1 LFLKALAGIHREP
14 GIPVPGRSCLLI
26 MTGATS
32 VARGLPAH
40 SRSWRGLSVLAKLYI
55 SLVVIAGLGTLLYGA
70 IHQSSKNIAEFICY
84 LGIAILASRLKV
96 NLPGITGTLSVNF
109 LFILIG
115 VLELSFSETLIL
127 GAISMLAQCLHPEPP
142 KALQVTFNV
151 CAGSISTAL
160 AYLVYH
166 HRLTNLLI
174 GNKPVLLGVAATVYF
189 IANAG
194 SIATVISL
202 SERRPL
208 TQILVDCYFWSFPY
222 YLVGAGIA
230 GAITWLNQTFNWE
243 TSLLLVPAVYLIYR
257 SYRLYLGK
265 LEDEKRHV
273 EEMANLHLRTIEAL
287 ALAIEA
293 KDHTTHEHLQRV
305 RIYAIE
311 VAKELGVEGA
321 ELEALHAAALLHDI
335 GKLAV
340 PEHIISKPGRLT
352 PEEFEKMK
360 IHTLVGAEIL
370 ERVRFPYPV
379 VPIVRAHH
387 EKWDGSGYPMGLKG
401 AEIPI
406 GARILSAVDYLDA
419 LASDR
424 QYRRALP
431 LRDVMQKLAAESG
444 KSFDPKVVD
453 VLQKRY
459 QYLERL
465 AVTKAGQDPSGPLS
479 TSIKIER
486 GLEPAAGFENATAQ
500 DYAGRENT
508 FLSSIA
514 AARQE
519 AQSLFELSQDLGA
532 SLSLT
537 ETLSVFSVK
546 LKPMVPYDAIA
557 IYIKREAEL
566 IPEYVNG
573 DNYRLFS
580 SLRIPI
586 GQGLSGWVAH
596 NRKPIINGN
605 PSVEPGYLNDPSKFS
620 TLSSAL
626 AVPLEGISGIIGV
639 LALYRGERDAFTSD
653 HLRILLA
660 VSGKM
665 ALSIENALKYQ
676 QAEDSATTDYLTGL
690 PNARSLFLQLD
701 RELARCKRDN
711 SGLTVMVSDM
721 DGFKQI
727 NDRFGHLEG
736 NRVLRLF
743 AQALKDGCREY
754 DYVARMGGDE
764 FVVIAPG
771 LAADAA
777 GKKAEQ
783 MRALARQ
790 AGNEVCGEDILSLSV
805 GRSLYPEDGKDAE
818 QLLAEADRR
827 MYLEKQK
834 QLSYKDRRSHPRL
847 KCRVTIEMQMEV
859 GGTPLFANL
868 TDVSMGGCYVET
880 STILAPGSKI
890 KLGFSMDDTNL
901 SAEGVVARL
910 DPGSGLAIQ
919 FREMNREGRDRMLKI
934 LEFVQKTTT
943 FYNNRYLN
951 SLTKN

>member
-1 LFLKALAGIHREP
+1 MGSELAG
-14 GIPVPGRSCLLI
+14 
-26 MTGATS
+26 
-32 VARGLPAH
+32 PAQ
-40 SRSWRGLSVLAKLYI
+40 SWRDLSGTAKAFI
-55 SLVVIAGLGTLLYGA
+55 GLVVASGTAVFVYGA
-70 IHQSSKNIAEFICY
+70 FHPSSRNIAEFICY

-96 NLPGITGTLSVNF
+96 NLPGIAGTMSVSF
-109 LFILIG
+109 LFILLGI
-115 VLELSFSETLIL
+115 LQLSLTETLIL
-127 GAISMLAQCLHPEPP
+127 GCASTLVQLAYPDRPSALHG
-142 KALQVTFNV
+142 TFNL
-151 CAGSISTAL
+151 CSGALSTAL
-160 AYLVYH
+160 AYEAFHLSLSHHLVESH
-166 HRLTNLLI
+166 
-174 GNKPVLLGVAATVYF
+174 VLALGTAGIVYF
-189 IANAG
+189 VANTG

-202 SERRPL
+202 TDGMSL
-208 TQILVDCYFWSFPY
+208 KQIIVECYFWSFPY
-222 YLVGAGIA
+222 YLVGAGAA
-230 GAITWLNQTFNWE
+230 GVIGWLDDTFNWE
-243 TSLLLVPAVYLIYR
+243 TSLLAAPVIYVIYW

-265 LEDEKRHV
+265 LDDEKRHV

-293 KDHTTHEHLQRV
+293 KDHTTHDHLQRV

-311 VAKELGVEGA
+311 VAKELGISGP

-387 EKWDGSGYPMGLKG
+387 EKWDGSGYPLGLKG

-406 GARILSAVDYLDA
+406 GARILTAVDYLDA

-431 LRDVMQKLAAESG
+431 LRDVMQKLASESG
-444 KSFDPKVVD
+444 KSFDPKVVEI
-453 VLQKRY
+453 LQKRY
-459 QYLERL
+459 EHLERL
-465 AVTKAGQDPSGPLS
+465 AVAKSAEDPNGPLS
-479 TSIKIER
+479 TAIKIER
-486 GLEPAAGFENATAQ
+486 GLAPAAGFENAVAQ
-500 DYAGRENT
+500 DYAGKEAT

-519 AQSLFELSQDLGA
+519 AQALFELSQDLGA
-532 SLSLT
+532 SLSLG

-546 LKPMVPYDAIA
+546 LKPMVPYDAIT
-557 IYIKREAEL
+557 IYIKREEEL
-566 IPEYVNG
+566 VPEYVNG

-580 SLRIPI
+580 SLRIPL
-586 GQGLSGWVAH
+586 GQGLSGWVAQ
-596 NRKPIINGN
+596 NRKPIVNGN
-605 PSVEPGYLNDPSKFS
+605 PSVEPGYLNDASKFS
-620 TLSSAL
+620 TLRSAL
-626 AVPLEGISGIIGV
+626 AVPLEGVSGVIGV

-665 ALSIENALKYQ
+665 ALAIENALKFQ
-676 QAEDSATTDYLTGL
+676 QAENSATTDYLTGL
-690 PNARSLFLQLD
+690 PNARSLFMQLD
-701 RELARCKRDN
+701 RDLARCKREN
-711 SGLTVMVSDM
+711 ASLTVMVSDM
-721 DGFKQI
+721 DGFKQV

-743 AQALKDGCREY
+743 AQALKDSCREY

-771 LAADAA
+771 LAAEGAA
-777 GKKAEQ
+777 KKAEQ
-783 MRALARQ
+783 MRALAKQ
-790 AGNEVCGEDILSLSV
+790 AGAEVCGEEILSLSV
-805 GRSLYPEDGKDAE
+805 GRAIYPEDGKDAE

-834 QLSYKDRRSHPRL
+834 HLAYKDRRLHPRM
-847 KCRVTIEMQMEV
+847 KCRVTIELQTETS
-859 GGTPLFANL
+859 GAPIFANL
-868 TDVSMGGCYVET
+868 TDISMGGCYIET
-880 STILAPGSKI
+880 SAIVSPGTKI
-890 KLGFSMDDTNL
+890 NLGFSMDSGAL

-910 DPGSGLAIQ
+910 DPGSGVAVQ
-919 FREMNREGRDRMLKI
+919 FREVNREGRDRMLRI
-934 LEFVQKTTT
+934 LEFVQKTNA
-943 FYNNRYLN
+943 FYNNRYFETL
-951 SLTKN
+951 LKR

>member
-1 LFLKALAGIHREP
+1 MSASTNSW
-14 GIPVPGRSCLLI
+14 RS
-26 MTGATS
+26 
-32 VARGLPAH
+32 LPA
-40 SRSWRGLSVLAKLYI
+40 GAQVFVTL
-55 SLVVIAGLGTLLYGA
+55 VIAAGTASLLVA
-70 IHQSSKNIAEFICY
+70 ALHPSSKNIAEFICY
-84 LGIAILASRLKV
+84 LGIAVLASRLRV
-96 NLPGITGTLSVNF
+96 ILPGITGTLSVNF
-109 LFILIG
+109 LFILVGIAELGYSEALTLGG
-115 VLELSFSETLIL
+115 V
-127 GAISMLAQCLHPEPP
+127 AMLAQSLLPGRPT
-142 KALQVTFNV
+142 AIQLTFNV
-151 CAGSISTAL
+151 CAGALSTAV
-160 AYLVYH
+160 AFFVYH
-166 HRLTNLLI
+166 NPFFNELI
-174 GNKPVLLGVAATVYF
+174 GNRPLLLCLTASIYF
-189 IANAG
+189 IVNAG
-194 SIATVISL
+194 CIAVVISF
-202 SERRPL
+202 SEGKPL
-208 TQILVDCYFWSFPY
+208 QKILVDCYFWSFPY

-230 GAITWLNQTFNWE
+230 GTISWVNHSFNWE
-243 TSLLLVPAVYLIYR
+243 TSLLFVPAIYIIYR
-257 SYRLYLGK
+257 SYSLYLGK

-293 KDHTTHEHLQRV
+293 KDQTTHDHLQRV

-311 VAKELGVEGA
+311 VAKELGIKGA

-360 IHTLVGAEIL
+360 IHTVVGAEIL

-387 EKWDGSGYPMGLKG
+387 EKYDGTGYPFGLKG
-401 AEIPI
+401 TEIPI

-424 QYRRALP
+424 QYRRAVP
-431 LRDVMQKLAAESG
+431 LDDVMQRLAAEAG

-453 VLQKRY
+453 VLKRRY
-459 QYLERL
+459 KSLENL
-465 AVTKAGQDPSGPLS
+465 ARAKSTEDGSLMLSAGLKITRGPA
-479 TSIKIER
+479 
-486 GLEPAAGFENATAQ
+486 PAAGFESIDVSDAP
-500 DYAGRENT
+500 GREAT

-532 SLSLT
+532 SLSLG

-557 IYIKREAEL
+557 IYIRRGDEL

-573 DNYRLFS
+573 DNYRLFA
-580 SLRIPI
+580 SLRIPV
-586 GQGLSGWVAH
+586 GDGLSGWVAQ
-596 NRKPIINGN
+596 NKKPIVNGN
-605 PSVEPGYLNDPSKFS
+605 PSVEPGYLNDPAKFS
-620 TLSSAL
+620 TLRSAL
-626 AVPLEGISGIIGV
+626 ALPLEGVSGVIGV
-639 LALYRGERDAFTSD
+639 LALYRSERDAFTSD

-676 QAEDSATTDYLTGL
+676 QAENSATTDYLTGL

-711 SGLTVMVSDM
+711 ASLTLMVCDM
-721 DGFKQI
+721 NGFKKI

-743 AQALKDGCREY
+743 AQALKDSCREY

-777 GKKAEQ
+777 AKKVEQ
-783 MRALARQ
+783 IRPLARQ
-790 AGNEVCGEDILSLSV
+790 AGFDVCGEDMLSLSV
-805 GRSLYPEDGKDAE
+805 GLAVSPEDGNDAE
-818 QLLAEADRR
+818 QLLTEADRR

-834 QLSYKDRRSHPRL
+834 QPARKDQRL
-847 KCRVTIEMQMEV
+847 HTRMKCRLTIELHPQPS
-859 GGTPLFANL
+859 GGPIFGNL
-868 TDVSMGGCYVET
+868 IDLSLGGCYVET
-880 STILAPGSKI
+880 SAILTPGSNVKVV
-890 KLGFSMDDTNL
+890 FSMDDANL
-901 SAEGVVARL
+901 NSEGTIARIH
-910 DPGSGLAIQ
+910 PGSGVAIQ
-919 FREMNREGRDRMLKI
+919 FKEMSRESREKMYRI
-934 LEFVQKTTT
+934 LEFVQSTTT
-943 FYNNRYLN
+943 LYNDRYLQKLFN
-951 SLTKN
+951 R

>member
-1 LFLKALAGIHREP
+1 
-14 GIPVPGRSCLLI
+14 
-26 MTGATS
+26 MTGAASIRT
-32 VARGLPAH
+32 GLVSH
-40 SRSWRGLSVLAKLYI
+40 SHSWRGLSWAAKLFI
-55 SLVVIAGLGTLLYGA
+55 TVVVIAGMATLIYGG

-84 LGIAILASRLKV
+84 LGIAILASKLKV
-96 NLPGITGTLSVNF
+96 SLPGITGTLSVNF

-115 VLELSFSETLIL
+115 VLELSFTETLIL
-127 GAISMLAQCLHPEPP
+127 GAVSMLAQCLYPEPP
-142 KALQVTFNV
+142 KAIQVTFNV
-151 CAGSISTAL
+151 CAGAISTAL
-160 AYLVYH
+160 AYGVYH
-166 HRLTNLLI
+166 HPLANVVLDNRPT
-174 GNKPVLLGVAATVYF
+174 LLGIAATVYF

-194 SIATVISL
+194 SIAMVISL
-202 SERRPL
+202 TERRPL
-208 TQILVDCYFWSFPY
+208 MRILVDCYFWSFPY

-230 GAITWLNQTFNWE
+230 GAVGFLNETFNWE

-311 VAKELGVEGA
+311 VAKELGITGP

-387 EKWDGSGYPMGLKG
+387 EKWDGSGYPVGLKG

-444 KSFDPKVVD
+444 KSFDPKVVEI
-453 VLQKRY
+453 LQRRY
-459 QYLERL
+459 QQLERL
-465 AVTKAGQDPSGPLS
+465 AVAKSAEDPNAPLS
-479 TSIKIER
+479 TAIKIER
-486 GLEPAAGFENATAQ
+486 GLEPAAGFENTTAK
-500 DYAGRENT
+500 DYAGREAT

-519 AQSLFELSQDLGA
+519 AQALFELSQDLGA
-532 SLSLT
+532 SLSLG

-557 IYIKREAEL
+557 IYILRDTEL
-566 IPEYVNG
+566 VPEFVNG

-580 SLRIPI
+580 SLRIPL
-586 GQGLSGWVAH
+586 GQGLSGWVAQ

-626 AVPLEGISGIIGV
+626 AVPLEGVAGVIGV
-639 LALYRGERDAFTSD
+639 LALYRADRDAFTSD

-660 VSGKM
+660 VSSKM

-676 QAEDSATTDYLTGL
+676 QAESSATTDYLTGL

-701 RELARCKRDN
+701 RELARCKRDKT
-711 SGLTVMVSDM
+711 SLTVMVSDM
-721 DGFKQI
+721 DGFKQV

-743 AQALKDGCREY
+743 AQTLKDTSREY

-771 LAADAA
+771 LASDAA

-783 MRALARQ
+783 MRTLARQ
-790 AGNEVCGEDILSLSV
+790 AGAEVCGEEILSLSV
-805 GRSLYPEDGKDAE
+805 GRAVYPEDGEDAE
-818 QLLAEADRR
+818 HLLAEADRR
-827 MYLEKQK
+827 MYVEKQK
-834 QLSYKDRRSHPRL
+834 QLSYKDRRLHPRL
-847 KCRVTIEMQMEV
+847 KCRVAIELQTET
-859 GGTPLFANL
+859 GGPPVFANL
-868 TDVSMGGCYVET
+868 TDISMGGCYLET
-880 STILAPGSKI
+880 SAILSPGTKI
-890 KLGFSMDDTNL
+890 KLGFSMEDGTL
-901 SAEGVVARL
+901 THEGVVLRL
-910 DPGSGLAIQ
+910 DPGSGAAVQ
-919 FREMNREGRDRMLKI
+919 FREVNREGRERMLRI
-934 LEFVQKTTT
+934 IEVVQKTNAY
-943 FYNNRYLN
+943 YNNRYFENL
-951 SLTKN
+951 LKR

>member
-1 LFLKALAGIHREP
+1 
-14 GIPVPGRSCLLI
+14 

-32 VARGLPAH
+32 KGIALPAA
-40 SRSWRGLSVLAKLYI
+40 SRSWKKLSVAAKLFI
-55 SLVVIAGLGTLLYGA
+55 ALIVTAGLGTLVYGA
-70 IHQSSKNIAEFICY
+70 LHQSSKNIAEFICY
-84 LGIAILASRLKV
+84 VGIAILASRLKV

-115 VLELSFSETLIL
+115 VLELSFTETLIL
-127 GAISMLAQCLHPEPP
+127 GGISMIAQSLYPEPP
-142 KALQVTFNV
+142 KALQLTFNV

-160 AYLVYH
+160 AYLVFH
-166 HRLTNLLI
+166 HPVMNLI
-174 GNKPVLLGVAATVYF
+174 VDSRPVLLGFSATVYF

-202 SERRPL
+202 TERRPL
-208 TQILVDCYFWSFPY
+208 MRILVDCYFWSFPY

-230 GAITWLNQTFNWE
+230 GGIAWLNHTFNWE
-243 TSLLLVPAVYLIYR
+243 TSLLVLPVMYLIYR

-305 RIYAIE
+305 RVYAME
-311 VAKELGVEGA
+311 VGKELKLPPP

-340 PEHIISKPGRLT
+340 PEHIISKPGRLS

-387 EKWDGSGYPMGLKG
+387 EKWDGSGYPLGLKG

-424 QYRRALP
+424 QYRRAMP
-431 LRDVMQKLAAESG
+431 LKEVMQKLASESG
-444 KSFDPKVVD
+444 KSFDPKVVE
-453 VLQKRY
+453 VLQRRY
-459 QYLERL
+459 EHLEEL
-465 AVTKAGQDPSGPLS
+465 AVAKSMQDPNAPLS
-479 TSIKIER
+479 TAIKIER
-486 GLEPAAGFENATAQ
+486 GLEPAAGFEKARAQ

-519 AQSLFELSQDLGA
+519 AQALFELSQDLGA
-532 SLSLT
+532 SLSLG

-557 IYIKREAEL
+557 IYVLREKEL
-566 IPEYVNG
+566 VPEYVNG

-580 SLRIPI
+580 SLRIPV
-586 GQGLSGWVAH
+586 GQGLSGWVAQ

-620 TLSSAL
+620 TLRSAL
-626 AVPLEGISGIIGV
+626 AVPLEGVAGIIGV

-665 ALSIENALKYQ
+665 ALAIENALKYQ
-676 QAEDSATTDYLTGL
+676 QAENSATTDYLTGL

-711 SGLTVMVSDM
+711 TSLTVMVSDM

-743 AQALKDGCREY
+743 AQALKDSCREY

-771 LAADAA
+771 LGADAA
-777 GKKAEQ
+777 GKRAEN
-783 MRALARQ
+783 MRALARH
-790 AGNEVCGEDILSLSV
+790 AGQEVCSEEILSLSV
-805 GRSLYPEDGKDAE
+805 GRAVFPDDGNDAE
-818 QLLAEADRR
+818 QLLSEADRR
-827 MYLEKQK
+827 MYIEKQK
-834 QLSYKDRRSHPRL
+834 QLAYKDRRAHPRM
-847 KCRVTIEMQMEV
+847 KCRVTIELTSDA
-859 GGTPLFANL
+859 GGVPMFGNL
-868 TDVSMGGCYVET
+868 TDISMGGCFVET
-880 STILAPGSKI
+880 STILSPGSKV
-890 KLGFSMDDTNL
+890 KLNFSMDDPKL
-901 SAEGVVARL
+901 SAEGFVNRL
-910 DPGSGLAIQ
+910 DPGSGVAVQ
-919 FREMNREGRDRMLKI
+919 FREMNREARDRMFRI
-934 LEFVQKTTT
+934 LEFVQKANS
-943 FYNNRYLN
+943 FYNNRYLD

>member
-1 LFLKALAGIHREP
+1 MDGWASPNHS
-14 GIPVPGRSCLLI
+14 VPTR
-26 MTGATS
+26 MTGASS
-32 VARGLPAH
+32 VVIGLPAH
-40 SRSWRGLSVLAKLYI
+40 SRSWRGLSVPAKLYI
-55 SLVVIAGLGTLLYGA
+55 SLIVSAGLATLVYGGV
-70 IHQSSKNIAEFICY
+70 HQSSRNIAEFICY

-115 VLELSFSETLIL
+115 ILELSFSETLIL
-127 GAISMLAQCLHPEPP
+127 GAVSMLAQCLYPERPQ
-142 KALQVTFNV
+142 AMQVTFNV
-151 CAGSISTAL
+151 CAGSGSTAL
-160 AYLVYH
+160 AYAIYH
-166 HRLTNLLI
+166 LPLANLLV
-174 GNKPVLLGVAATVYF
+174 GNRPVLLGLAATVYF

-194 SIATVISL
+194 SIAAVISL
-202 SERRPL
+202 AERRPL
-208 TQILVDCYFWSFPY
+208 IRILVDCYFWSFPY

-230 GAITWLNQTFNWE
+230 GAVAWLNQTFNWE

-305 RIYAIE
+305 RVYAIE
-311 VAKELGVEGA
+311 VAKELGVSGA

-431 LRDVMQKLAAESG
+431 LRDVMQKLGAESG

-459 QYLERL
+459 QHLERL
-465 AVTKAGQDPSGPLS
+465 AVAKSADDPSGPLS
-479 TSIKIER
+479 TAIKIER

-500 DYAGRENT
+500 DYAGRETT

-557 IYIKREAEL
+557 IYIKREDEL
-566 IPEYVNG
+566 VPEYVNG

-580 SLRIPI
+580 SLRIPM

-620 TLSSAL
+620 TLRSAL
-626 AVPLEGISGIIGV
+626 AVPLEGVSGVIGV
-639 LALYRGERDAFTSD
+639 LALYRGERDAFTTD

-676 QAEDSATTDYLTGL
+676 QAESSATTDYLTGL

-701 RELARCKRDN
+701 RELARCKRD
-711 SGLTVMVSDM
+711 SSSLTVMVSDM

-743 AQALKDGCREY
+743 AQALKDSCREY

-771 LAADAA
+771 LGAEAA

-790 AGNEVCGEDILSLSV
+790 AGSEVCSEDILSLSV
-805 GRSLYPEDGKDAE
+805 GRAMYPEDGNDAE
-818 QLLAEADRR
+818 QLLSKADRR
-827 MYLEKQK
+827 MYLEKEK
-834 QLSYKDRRSHPRL
+834 QFSYKDRRSHPRM
-847 KCRVTIEMQMEV
+847 KCRVTIEMQTEE
-859 GGTPLFANL
+859 GGPPLFANV
-868 TDVSMGGCYVET
+868 TDVSLGGCFVET

-890 KLGFSMDDTNL
+890 KLGFSMDDASL

-910 DPGSGLAIQ
+910 DPGSGAAVQ
-919 FREMNREGRDRMLKI
+919 FREMNREGRERMFKI

-943 FYNNRYLN
+943 FFNNRYID

>member
-1 LFLKALAGIHREP
+1 
-14 GIPVPGRSCLLI
+14 

-32 VARGLPAH
+32 VTMGLPEH
-40 SRSWRGLSVLAKLYI
+40 SRSWKRLSVSAKLFI
-55 SLVVIAGLGTLLYGA
+55 GLIIIGGLGTLAYGA
-70 IHQSSKNIAEFICY
+70 IHQSSRNIAEFICY
-84 LGIAILASRLKV
+84 VGIAVLASRLKV

-115 VLELSFSETLIL
+115 ILELSFTETLIL
-127 GAISMLAQCLHPEPP
+127 GAISMLAQSIFPERPR
-142 KALQVTFNV
+142 ALQVAFNV
-151 CAGSISTAL
+151 CAGSISTAV
-160 AYLVYH
+160 AYIVYH
-166 HRLTNLLI
+166 HPMTNLVVNNRPL
-174 GNKPVLLGVAATVYF
+174 LLGLSATVYF

-202 SERRPL
+202 TERRPISR
-208 TQILVDCYFWSFPY
+208 ILVDCYFWSFPY

-230 GAITWLNQTFNWE
+230 AIIAWLNHTFNWE
-243 TSLLLVPAVYLIYR
+243 SSLLILPAVYLIYR

-305 RIYAIE
+305 RVYAIE
-311 VAKELGVEGA
+311 VAKELGVTGP
-321 ELEALHAAALLHDI
+321 ELEALHAASLLHDI

-340 PEHIISKPGRLT
+340 PEHIISKPGRLS

-431 LRDVMQKLAAESG
+431 MKEVIQKLAAESG

-459 QYLERL
+459 MHLERL
-465 AVTKAGQDPSGPLS
+465 AVAKSASDPNAPLS
-479 TSIKIER
+479 TAIKIER
-486 GLEPAAGFENATAQ
+486 GLEPAAGFENAVAQ
-500 DYAGRENT
+500 DYAGKETT

-519 AQSLFELSQDLGA
+519 AQALFELSQDLGA
-532 SLSLT
+532 SLSLG

-557 IYIKREAEL
+557 IYVKRDNEL
-566 IPEYVNG
+566 VPEYVNG

-580 SLRIPI
+580 SLRIPL

-620 TLSSAL
+620 TLRSAL
-626 AVPLEGISGIIGV
+626 AVPLEGVAGVIGV
-639 LALYRGERDAFTSD
+639 LALYRGERDGFTTD

-665 ALSIENALKYQ
+665 ALAIENALKYQ
-676 QAEDSATTDYLTGL
+676 QAENSATTDYLTGL

-701 RELARCKRDN
+701 RDLARCKRDN
-711 SGLTVMVSDM
+711 ATLTVMVSDM

-743 AQALKDGCREY
+743 AQALKDSCREY

-771 LAADAA
+771 LPPDAA
-777 GKKAEQ
+777 SKKAEQ
-783 MRALARQ
+783 MRTLARH
-790 AGNEVCGEDILSLSV
+790 AGNEVCGEEILSLSV
-805 GRSLYPEDGKDAE
+805 GRAVYPDDGKDAE

-827 MYLEKQK
+827 MYIEKQK
-834 QLSYKDRRSHPRL
+834 QMAYKDRRAHPRL
-847 KCRVTIEMQMEV
+847 KCRVTIELQTEI
-859 GGTPLFANL
+859 GGVPLFANL
-868 TDVSMGGCYVET
+868 TDVSLGGCFIET
-880 STILAPGSKI
+880 STILSPGSKI
-890 KLGFSMDDTNL
+890 KLGFSMDDPTL
-901 SAEGVVARL
+901 SAEGVVMRL
-910 DPGSGLAIQ
+910 DPGSGVAVQ
-919 FREMNREGRDRMLKI
+919 FHEMNREARERMFRV
-934 LEFVQKTTT
+934 LEFVQKSTT
-943 FYNNRYLN
+943 FYNKRYLD
-951 SLTKN
+951 SLAKS